1 MILGDREARLVVQLA
16 GPEDASARPRPAPHA
31 SPAGRRHAP
40 TGELGGCRAGWQVAC
55 QVVWL
60 VAWVVLSCH
69 LPCVAGWAGAPA
81 PSWWCGFA
89 AVLPSRRLRRLVPD
103 HPPSTSKRVGGQEPG
118 STATGLRSGSGGTSQ
133 LSERSH
139 ACIKESKQGGEKE
152 RKREREKEKE
162 KEKTKRDKQKSG
174 KKKDKKRQKH
184 KRARKKTRRKSER
197 PERKYRNQRHI
208 SKKYKF
214 TCHRSARYRKGG
226 REIERDRRKW
236 RGGSWSA

>member
-103 HPPSTSKRVGGQEPG
+103 HPPSTSRRVGGQEPG
-118 STATGLRSGSGGTSQ
+118 STAGGRLSGSGGASQ
-133 LSERSH
+133 LSKQDKTCRS
-139 ACIKESKQGGEKE
+139 
-152 RKREREKEKE
+152 RKRSTEQRDREKETE
-162 KEKTKRDKQKSG
+162 KEKS
-174 KKKDKKRQKH
+174 
-184 KRARKKTRRKSER
+184 
-197 PERKYRNQRHI
+197 
-208 SKKYKF
+208 
-214 TCHRSARYRKGG
+214 
-226 REIERDRRKW
+226 
-236 RGGSWSA
+236 